1 MNAIEYIDY
10 LIEMEYKPICSECGK
25 EMRFKGAIF
34 YKGKVYCMDCRR
46 KLKQKEKLKEAD
58 FDDFNYRELIAKIHD
73 TEEWLKDTQA
83 KRISPNSKV
92 IKSRGKDITVGEY
105 NERKRKEEIEYLQNK
120 LKNLNTDLDEWYRNK
135 SKRS

>member
-1 MNAIEYIDY
+1 MNFADDY
-10 LIEMEYKPICSECGK
+10 
-25 EMRFKGAIF
+25 R
-34 YKGKVYCMDCRR
+34 
-46 KLKQKEKLKEAD
+46 
-58 FDDFNYRELIAKIHD
+58 YRELVANIHD
-73 TEEWLKDTQA
+73 VEEELKELQA